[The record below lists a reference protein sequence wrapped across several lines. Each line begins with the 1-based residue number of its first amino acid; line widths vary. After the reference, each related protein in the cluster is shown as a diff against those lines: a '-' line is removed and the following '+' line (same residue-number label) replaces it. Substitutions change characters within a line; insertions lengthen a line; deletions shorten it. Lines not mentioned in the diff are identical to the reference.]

1 MKRGGRFFYE
11 PQAAAEFRRLHRDDP
26 DGYVNRGRA
35 QRLRGKASRQQGIKA
50 PRGRHQ
56 APGTRH
62 QQTPELRNSGT
73 PELHSIPTTP
83 EELDRLARAGQITQA
98 GLAIAEK
105 TISLRARMREEAE
118 ADGRLLPRDQVVE
131 EAARQ
136 LAEIRAIL
144 LNLPARAAASAA
156 AMLTL
161 EPARQAALREMLE
174 REVDAAMLA
183 AGGEDLR
190 NGQMANVQMV
200 KEEEAST
207 DA

>member
-1 MKRGGRFFYE
+1 
-11 PQAAAEFRRLHRDDP
+11 
-26 DGYVNRGRA
+26 
-35 QRLRGKASRQQGIKA
+35 
-50 PRGRHQ
+50 
-56 APGTRH
+56 
-62 QQTPELRNSGT
+62 
-73 PELHSIPTTP
+73 
-83 EELDRLARAGQITQA
+83 
-98 GLAIAEK
+98 
-105 TISLRARMREEAE
+105 MREEAE

-190 NGQMANVQMV
+190 SGHVAKWSGGQV
-200 KEEEAST
+200 EEAST

>member
-1 MKRGGRFFYE
+1 
-11 PQAAAEFRRLHRDDP
+11 
-26 DGYVNRGRA
+26 
-35 QRLRGKASRQQGIKA
+35 
-50 PRGRHQ
+50 
-56 APGTRH
+56 
-62 QQTPELRNSGT
+62 
-73 PELHSIPTTP
+73 
-83 EELDRLARAGQITQA
+83 
-98 GLAIAEK
+98 
-105 TISLRARMREEAE
+105 MREEAE